1 MGPDFDQAMRCLC
14 LRKEYLL
21 IITVEVYESSKLLTS
36 PLMLI
41 QTATNLDRVKRSPRF
56 DGKRAASIRVNKLD
70 VEDRTV
76 TMPASVSA
84 KAI

>member
-1 MGPDFDQAMRCLC
+1 
-14 LRKEYLL
+14 
-21 IITVEVYESSKLLTS
+21 VYESSNLLTS

-56 DGKRAASIRVNKLD
+56 DGKRAANINVNKLD

>member
-1 MGPDFDQAMRCLC
+1 MKNDMLITIPQA
-14 LRKEYLL
+14 
-21 IITVEVYESSKLLTS
+21 YESSIESSSLLTS

-41 QTATNLDRVKRSPRF
+41 QTATNFDSVKRSPRF
-56 DGKRAASIRVNKLD
+56 EGKRAANISVNKLE

-84 KAI
+84 KAV

>member
-1 MGPDFDQAMRCLC
+1 MN
-14 LRKEYLL
+14 YLL
-21 IITVEVYESSKLLTS
+21 ITTLQTNECSNLLTS

-41 QTATNLDRVKRSPRF
+41 HTATNLERVKRSPRF
-56 DGKRAASIRVNKLD
+56 DGKRAANISANKLD

-84 KAI
+84 KAV